1 MKVINLFGGPGSGKS
16 TTRAGVFNL
25 LKLKAID
32 VEETTEYAKDLTW
45 EKRFNTLGD
54 SLYVLA
60 GQNHRLHRLET
71 QVEWCVT
78 DSPIIIS
85 SAYNEYIDKAIFYN
99 LVMELYGKYE
109 NYNFFIKREKVYN
122 PKGRNQTED
131 EAKAIDDKIRAILTA
146 REIEYTEVVGNKET
160 AQEIISHLGL

>member
-32 VEETTEYAKDLTW
+32 VEETTEYAKDITW
-45 EKRFNTLGD
+45 EKRFNTLED

-60 GQNHRLHRLET
+60 KQNHRLHRIEK

-78 DSPIIIS
+78 DSPLILS
-85 SAYNEYIDKAIFYN
+85 SIYNEYIEPSVHYH
-99 LVMELYGKYE
+99 LVMELWGKYE
-109 NYNFFIKREKVYN
+109 NYNFFIKRVKDYN
-122 PKGRNQTED
+122 PKGRNQTEE
-131 EAKAIDDKIRAILTA
+131 EAKAIDGKIKSILNS
-146 REIEYTEVVGNKET
+146 REIPFIELEGNKNT
-160 AQEIISHLGL
+160 AQAIVNQLGL